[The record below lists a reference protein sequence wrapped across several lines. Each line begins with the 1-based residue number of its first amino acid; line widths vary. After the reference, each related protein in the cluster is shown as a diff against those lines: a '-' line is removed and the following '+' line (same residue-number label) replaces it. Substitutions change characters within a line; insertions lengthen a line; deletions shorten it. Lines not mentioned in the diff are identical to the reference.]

1 MECLMNKYAF
11 PNGLQVSIR
20 KIYRNDPFRYIHFN
34 APFWRETLIN
44 TNEILS
50 QYDIRLTKSLGQNF
64 LTDANIIRKITEA
77 GELTQEDLVIEVGPG
92 IGSLTVSLAQQ
103 AGKVIA
109 VEIDKN
115 LIPALKDTTG
125 QFKNITVIHEDILK
139 VDIHSILQGWN
150 GRVKIISNLP
160 YYVTT
165 PVVMMF
171 LESNLPIE
179 RMVLMVQKEVALRM
193 AAKPGTKDYGA
204 LSVGIQVSGTP
215 KVLFQVSKN
224 CFIPKPDVDSAVLRI
239 LLNGQLLEQI
249 QDKAV
254 FFNCVRAAFSQR
266 RKTLLNAMSGA
277 PNWKLDKE
285 TVKGLIDT
293 MGLKEMIRGEELSVE
308 QFIAL
313 SNLVVQNKNP

>member
-1 MECLMNKYAF
+1 
-11 PNGLQVSIR
+11 
-20 KIYRNDPFRYIHFN
+20 
-34 APFWRETLIN
+34 
-44 TNEILS
+44 
-50 QYDIRLTKSLGQNF
+50 
-64 LTDANIIRKITEA
+64 
-77 GELTQEDLVIEVGPG
+77 
-92 IGSLTVSLAQQ
+92 
-103 AGKVIA
+103 
-109 VEIDKN
+109 
-115 LIPALKDTTG
+115 
-125 QFKNITVIHEDILK
+125 
-139 VDIHSILQGWN
+139 
-150 GRVKIISNLP
+150 
-160 YYVTT
+160 
-165 PVVMMF
+165 
-171 LESNLPIE
+171 
-179 RMVLMVQKEVALRM
+179 
-193 AAKPGTKDYGA
+193 
-204 LSVGIQVSGTP
+204 VGIQVSGTP

>member
-1 MECLMNKYAF
+1 
-11 PNGLQVSIR
+11 
-20 KIYRNDPFRYIHFN
+20 
-34 APFWRETLIN
+34 LIN

-92 IGSLTVSLAQQ
+92 IGALTVSLAQQ

-125 QFKNITVIHEDILK
+125 PFTNVTIIHEDILK
-139 VDIHSILQGWN
+139 VDIQSILQGWN
-150 GRVKIISNLP
+150 GKVKIISNLP

-171 LESNLPIE
+171 LESNFPIE

-204 LSVGIQVSGTP
+204 LSVGVQVAGTS

-239 LLNGQLLEQI
+239 LLNDQLLRQI
-249 QDKAV
+249 KDKTV

-277 PNWKLDKE
+277 PNWRLDKE
-285 TVKGLIDT
+285 AVKWLIDT

-308 QFIAL
+308 QFITM
-313 SNLVVQNKNP
+313 SNLVVQGTNT

>member
-1 MECLMNKYAF
+1 M
-11 PNGLQVSIR
+11 
-20 KIYRNDPFRYIHFN
+20 
-34 APFWRETLIN
+34 IN

-50 QYDIRLTKSLGQNF
+50 RFDIRLTKSLGQNF

-77 GELTQEDLVIEVGPG
+77 GELTPEDLVIEVGPG
-92 IGSLTVSLAQQ
+92 IGALTVSLSQQ
-103 AGKVIA
+103 AGRVIA

-115 LIPALKDTTG
+115 LIPALHETTG
-125 QFKNITVIHEDILK
+125 QIPNITVIHEDILK
-139 VDIHSILQGWN
+139 VDVHSILRGWN

-171 LESNLPIE
+171 LENNFPIE
-179 RMVLMVQKEVALRM
+179 RMVLMVQKEVAMRM
-193 AAKPGTKDYGA
+193 AARPGTKDYGA
-204 LSVGIQVSGTP
+204 LSVGVQVAGTP
-215 KVLFQVSKN
+215 RVLFQVSKN

-239 LLNGQLLEQI
+239 ILDSRLLQKI

-266 RKTLLNAMSGA
+266 RKTLINAMSGA
-277 PNWKLDKE
+277 PNWRLDKE
-285 TVKGLIDT
+285 AVKCLIGK

-308 QFIAL
+308 QFITL
-313 SNLVVQNKNP
+313 SNLVVQGADRLP